1 MEVDEQPAEAQRV
14 DSLWFSDGSLVLRA
28 ENALF
33 RVYRDLLA
41 RASPVFA
48 DMLQFPQPVGEE
60 TIEGCP
66 VVTLHDKAAEVTVF
80 LKALLDTDFFMPYPA
95 DTTFVII
102 AGVLRLSHKYDV
114 GFLRRRA
121 LSHLS
126 SVYYTKLPDPESR
139 TPTSF
144 DIFEADIAIVI
155 GLAREVGALWM
166 LPYAFY
172 SASCIQDVR
181 VILKCGKKLGTED
194 QYRLL
199 NGYIAQRDS
208 TMLHILGFLYSP
220 PRIVGC
226 TGSDCTLVRL
236 DAIEFHAQE
245 VVSDDSAMPLSIW
258 RTYDW
263 ENLETL
269 CATCLASLK
278 QSHQA
283 ARESFWDGLP
293 KKYDLPAWA
302 ELEKLKAEAGLPI

>member
-1 MEVDEQPAEAQRV
+1 
-14 DSLWFSDGSLVLRA
+14 
-28 ENALF
+28 
-33 RVYRDLLA
+33 
-41 RASPVFA
+41 
-48 DMLQFPQPVGEE
+48 
-60 TIEGCP
+60 
-66 VVTLHDKAAEVTVF
+66 
-80 LKALLDTDFFMPYPA
+80 MPYPA

-126 SVYYTKLPDPESR
+126 SVYYTKLPDPESK

-208 TMLHILGFLYSP
+208 TMSHILRFLYSP
-220 PRIVGC
+220 PRIAGC

-236 DAIEFHAQE
+236 DALEFYARE
-245 VVSDDSAMPLSIW
+245 VVSEYSAMPLSIW
-258 RTYDW
+258 GKHSW
-263 ENLETL
+263 EDLGTF
-269 CATCLASLK
+269 CATCLASLE
-278 QSHQA
+278 QTHQA

-293 KKYDLPAWA
+293 KMYDLPAWA
-302 ELEKLKAEAGLPI
+302 ELKKMKAEAGLPIQLLV